1 MVPSNFLNQ
10 EELVKQI
17 SKEFKFALKQTYL
30 AKDDLK
36 QEACIALILA
46 QNRHSQNDLSYII
59 RKHISEVIKKTR
71 VKEEY
76 ILNETPS
83 NTKEPIDDMIQIES
97 NNRLLLI
104 LQTLIEHCSLEQK
117 IILKLRYGFL
127 DGKYH
132 DDHEISLIVNLPI
145 KQIIKTANEALKSI
159 QNTQGMYYL
168 KTKFGY

>member
-83 NTKEPIDDMIQIES
+83 NTKEPIDDMIQI
-97 NNRLLLI
+97 
-104 LQTLIEHCSLEQK
+104 
-117 IILKLRYGFL
+117 
-127 DGKYH
+127 
-132 DDHEISLIVNLPI
+132 
-145 KQIIKTANEALKSI
+145 
-159 QNTQGMYYL
+159 
-168 KTKFGY
+168 